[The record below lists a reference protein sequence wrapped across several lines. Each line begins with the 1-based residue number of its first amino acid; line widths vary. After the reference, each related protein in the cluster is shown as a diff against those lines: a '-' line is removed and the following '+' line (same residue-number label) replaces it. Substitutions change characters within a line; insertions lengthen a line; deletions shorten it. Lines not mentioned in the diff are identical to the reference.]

1 MEAYCRVRL
10 HQNGASQTYHRDYFA
25 RWSWRMCSWL
35 NRMCTLGSRGY
46 FFLIDTDGSWRSRVN
61 EARSAEEKELLIST
75 VSTVY
80 FIPGILRTDLWS
92 QDTKCVICKKK
103 KKQKKTVTWSPQKR
117 SRPALT
123 YHELLS
129 NFIFPLDLDNGARI
143 CSACRIALTSSKYKH
158 SAETFVDVSKHDVNN
173 YRPMSVLTP
182 VSKIIGRT
190 IQVQF
195 LAFFNR
201 TRLPVS
207 LTDSGFRTK
216 THSTETAVV
225 YLTDYILEHM
235 ERQMI
240 TGVVFIGLK
249 KAFDLVYHECLLF
262 NLEHYGIRGGS
273 LDWFR
278 NYLTTR
284 TQTVQFANDRIST
297 RFNFGVS
304 AFCFVH

>member
-1 MEAYCRVRL
+1 MANVLVIKQNVYPGFQRIFFSYRYRWFVAKPRQRGAKCRGERAVNINRKHGLFHPRYCE
-10 HQNGASQTYHRDYFA
+10 NGPLEPGYK
-25 RWSWRMCSWL
+25 MCNL
-35 NRMCTLGSRGY
+35 QKN
-46 FFLIDTDGSWRSRVN
+46 
-61 EARSAEEKELLIST
+61 
-75 VSTVY
+75 
-80 FIPGILRTDLWS
+80 
-92 QDTKCVICKKK
+92 KKN
-103 KKQKKTVTWSPQKR
+103 KKTVTWSPQKR

-216 THSTETAVV
+216 PHSTETAVV

-262 NLEHYGIRGGS
+262 NLEHYGVRGGS

>member
-1 MEAYCRVRL
+1 MANVLVIKQNVYPGFQRIFFSYRYRWFVAKPRQRGAKCRGERAFNINRKHGL
-10 HQNGASQTYHRDYFA
+10 FHPRYFENGPLEPGYK
-25 RWSWRMCSWL
+25 MCNL
-35 NRMCTLGSRGY
+35 
-46 FFLIDTDGSWRSRVN
+46 
-61 EARSAEEKELLIST
+61 
-75 VSTVY
+75 
-80 FIPGILRTDLWS
+80 
-92 QDTKCVICKKK
+92 QKKK
-103 KKQKKTVTWSPQKR
+103 TKKKTVTWSPQKR

-216 THSTETAVV
+216 PHSTETAVV